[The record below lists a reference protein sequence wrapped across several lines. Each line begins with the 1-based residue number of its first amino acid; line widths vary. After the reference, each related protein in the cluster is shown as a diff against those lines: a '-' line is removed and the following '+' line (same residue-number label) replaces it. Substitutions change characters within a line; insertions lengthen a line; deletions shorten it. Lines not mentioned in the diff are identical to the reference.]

1 MSSRI
6 VLNYKMIHYF
16 KKIEKINMITY
27 LFSSLN
33 CYIKF
38 LKRIKKNKII
48 IIITIIILLKNF
60 YGNNHK
66 WKIEIIII
74 TNDTN
79 SNSSLFDY
87 LY

>member
-6 VLNYKMIHYF
+6 VLNYKMIYYF

-60 YGNNHK
+60 YGNNH
-66 WKIEIIII
+66 
-74 TNDTN
+74 
-79 SNSSLFDY
+79 
-87 LY
+87 